1 MPSESPHSP
10 PPPSFDRLVHCILGL
25 PFDAVSL
32 TEAVVRVRHAVL
44 TREPLFISTPN
55 LNFLIASQNDAAFR
69 QSVIQS
75 DLSLADG
82 MPIIWLAKL
91 LGIPIKERVAGSTLF
106 EVLRDSPAEP
116 GTPPIKVFFF
126 GGPDGV
132 AQAAAQQINA
142 CSRPH
147 GGGMRCVGYMSP
159 GFGSIADMS
168 TQAIIAHINAAQADF
183 VVVALGAAKGQA
195 WILHNRDHLNAP
207 VISHLGAV
215 VNFVAG
221 AVTRA
226 PIWAQRYGLEWAWRI
241 KEEPNLWR
249 RYWGDGLG
257 LLKLLFRRVLLQAW
271 YLRVLMPSQAALQ
284 AAVVSVAAAKQGA
297 GVELQMAGPWA
308 TANLPRLAASL
319 RTHAA
324 SGEPLT
330 IDCTHTTYVDSSVVG
345 VLIQLYSY
353 RKRMGLPMVCR
364 APVFSPA
371 RIMLE
376 GIVPMD

>member
-1 MPSESPHSP
+1 M
-10 PPPSFDRLVHCILGL
+10 FGM
-25 PFDAVSL
+25 PFDAVSMP
-32 TEAVVRVRHAVL
+32 EAVARVRHSVL
-44 TREPLFISTPN
+44 TRDPLFISTPN
-55 LNFLIASQNDAAFR
+55 LNFLIVSQIDAAFR

-91 LGIPIKERVAGSTLF
+91 LGIPIKDRVAGSTLF
-106 EVLRDSPAEP
+106 EVLRDSPADP
-116 GTPPIKVFFF
+116 DTPPIKVFFF

-132 AQAAAQQINA
+132 AQAAAHQINA
-142 CSRPH
+142 SSHPY
-147 GGGMRCVGYMSP
+147 GGGMRCVGYASP

-168 TQAIIAHINAAQADF
+168 TPAIIDQINAAQADF

-221 AVTRA
+221 TVTRA

-241 KEEPNLWR
+241 KEEPSLWR

-257 LLKLLFRRVLLQAW
+257 LLKLLFRRILPQAW
-271 YLRVLMPSQAALQ
+271 RLRVLMPPHPSLQ
-284 AAVVSVAAAKQGA
+284 AAVVSVTTEKQGS
-297 GVELQMAGPWA
+297 GVVLQMVGPWA
-308 TANLPRLAASL
+308 AANLPRLAASL
-319 RTHAA
+319 SVYAA
-324 SGEPLT
+324 SGRPLT
-330 IDCTHTTYVDSSVVG
+330 IDCTHTTYVDSRVAGALS
-345 VLIQLYSY
+345 QLYRY
-353 RKRMGLPMVCR
+353 RTRMGQPVVWR
-364 APVFSPA
+364 APVFLPA